1 MATFK
6 YRITDRYGKDKRG
19 TVEANS
25 EEAATAKLK
34 GEGAIVH
41 FIKETTS
48 VDDAAWNI
56 SIGNPVKLK
65 DITLFC
71 RQFYSILNAGVTV
84 VDGLKMLEDSTENK
98 ILRKS
103 IYNVQVNVEKG
114 ETLANAMA
122 LEGKVFPDL
131 LINMVAAGEATGNL
145 SIAFERICTQFEKD
159 QKLRSILIGA
169 MIYPIVVL
177 VVAVIVV
184 IVLMVVVIPQFQ
196 EIFSMMGEQLPLP
209 TRIVIA
215 VSEFMQ
221 ANLIWV
227 IGGIIGFVGLIIY
240 AKNTETGKQI
250 TSRMCLKIPVV
261 KDFSIKNAA
270 AKFSMTMSTLVMSGV
285 PLVEALGIVAN
296 VVENRVVRKVLNES
310 REEVMQGVPMSEPIE
325 ASEVFPQMVYHMLRI
340 GEETGNTEAMLD
352 KVAEYYEQ
360 EVETA
365 TKNLTTAMEPAVI
378 ILLAVVVGGVVG
390 AIVMPMM
397 QIYSMAG

>member
-6 YRITDRYGKDKRG
+6 YRITDRYGKDKKG

-41 FIKETTS
+41 FIKETKS

-56 SIGNPVKLK
+56 TIGNPVKLK

-98 ILRKS
+98 TLRKS

-145 SIAFERICTQFEKD
+145 SVAFERICTQFEKD
-159 QKLRSILIGA
+159 QKLRSILVGA
-169 MIYPIVVL
+169 MIYPVVVL

-184 IVLMVVVIPQFQ
+184 VVLMVVVIPQFQ
-196 EIFSMMGEQLPLP
+196 QVFAMMGEQLPLP
-209 TRIVIA
+209 TRIVIG
-215 VSEFMQ
+215 VSEFMKS
-221 ANLIWV
+221 NLFWV
-227 IGGIIGFVGLIIY
+227 IGGVIGFVGLIIY

-250 TSRMCLKIPVV
+250 TSRICLKIPIV
-261 KDFSIKNAA
+261 KDFSIKNAS

-296 VVENRVVRKVLNES
+296 VVENRVVRKVLNDS

-360 EVETA
+360 EVEAA

>member
-1 MATFK
+1 
-6 YRITDRYGKDKRG
+6 
-19 TVEANS
+19 
-25 EEAATAKLK
+25 
-34 GEGAIVH
+34 
-41 FIKETTS
+41 
-48 VDDAAWNI
+48 
-56 SIGNPVKLK
+56 
-65 DITLFC
+65 
-71 RQFYSILNAGVTV
+71 
-84 VDGLKMLEDSTENK
+84 
-98 ILRKS
+98 
-103 IYNVQVNVEKG
+103 
-114 ETLANAMA
+114 
-122 LEGKVFPDL
+122 
-131 LINMVAAGEATGNL
+131 
-145 SIAFERICTQFEKD
+145 
-159 QKLRSILIGA
+159 

-196 EIFSMMGEQLPLP
+196 EVFSMMGEQLPLP

-296 VVENRVVRKVLNES
+296 VVENRVVRKVLNDS

>member
-6 YRITDRYGKDKRG
+6 YRITDKYGKDKKG

-25 EEAATAKLK
+25 EEAAMAKLK
-34 GEGAIVH
+34 GDGAVVH
-41 FIKETTS
+41 SVKETTS

-98 ILRKS
+98 VLRKS

-159 QKLRSILIGA
+159 QKLRSMLIGA
-169 MIYPIVVL
+169 MIYPVVVL

-196 EIFSMMGEQLPLP
+196 EVFKQMGEQLPLP

-215 VSEFMQ
+215 VSDFMI
-221 ANLIWV
+221 AHLIWV
-227 IGGIIGFVGLIIY
+227 IGGIIGLIALIIWF
-240 AKNTETGKQI
+240 KNTETGKQF
-250 TSRMCLKIPVV
+250 TSRMCLKIPII
-261 KDFSIKNAA
+261 KDFSIKNAS

-285 PLVEALGIVAN
+285 PIVEALGIVAN
-296 VVENRVVRKVLNES
+296 VVENRVVRRVLNDA
-310 REEVMQGVPMSEPIE
+310 REDVMQGVPMSEPIE

-378 ILLAVVVGGVVG
+378 ILLAIVVGGVVG

>member
-48 VDDAAWNI
+48 VDDASWNI

-159 QKLRSILIGA
+159 QKLRSMLIGA
-169 MIYPIVVL
+169 MIYPVVVL

-196 EIFSMMGEQLPLP
+196 EVFSMMGEQLPLP

-215 VSEFMQ
+215 ISEFMQ

-227 IGGIIGFVGLIIY
+227 IGGIIAFIGVIIY

-250 TSRMCLKIPVV
+250 TSRMCLKIPIV
-261 KDFSIKNAA
+261 KDFSIKNAS

-360 EVETA
+360 EVEAA

-378 ILLAVVVGGVVG
+378 ILLALVVGSVVG

>member
-6 YRITDRYGKDKRG
+6 YRITDRYGKDKKG
-19 TVEANS
+19 SIEAAS
-25 EEAATAKLK
+25 TEAATAKLK
-34 GEGAIVH
+34 GDGAVVH
-41 FIKETTS
+41 SVKEATS
-48 VDDAAWNI
+48 VDDAAWNV

-84 VDGLKMLEDSTENK
+84 VDGLKMLQESTENK
-98 ILRKS
+98 VLRKS

-145 SIAFERICTQFEKD
+145 SIAFERICEQFEKD
-159 QKLRSILIGA
+159 SKLKSMLVSA

-177 VVAVIVV
+177 VVTIIVV

-196 EIFSMMGEQLPLP
+196 ELFSTMGETLPLP

-215 VSEFMQ
+215 VSNFMVEH
-221 ANLIWV
+221 LILV
-227 IGGIIGFVGLIIY
+227 IAVIIGLVSGIVA
-240 AKNTETGKQI
+240 AKNTEAGKQF
-250 TSRMCLKIPVV
+250 TSRMCLKIPVLS
-261 KDFSIKNAA
+261 DFSVKNAA
-270 AKFSMTMSTLVMSGV
+270 AKFSMTMSTLITSGV

-296 VVENRVVRKVLNES
+296 VVENRVIRKVLNDA
-310 REEVMQGVPMSEPIE
+310 REDVMQGIPMSEPLE
-325 ASEVFPQMVYHMLRI
+325 ASEIFPQMVHHMVRI

-365 TKNLTTAMEPAVI
+365 TKNLTTMMEPLVI
-378 ILLAVVVGGVVG
+378 VVLAITVGGVVG

-397 QIYSMAG
+397 QIYQMAG

>member
-6 YRITDRYGKDKRG
+6 YRITDRYGKDKKG

-41 FIKETTS
+41 FIKETKS

-56 SIGNPVKLK
+56 TIGNPVKLK

-145 SIAFERICTQFEKD
+145 SVAFERICTQFEKD
-159 QKLRSILIGA
+159 QKLRSILVGA
-169 MIYPIVVL
+169 MIYPVVVL

-196 EIFSMMGEQLPLP
+196 QVFAMMGEQLPLP
-209 TRIVIA
+209 TRIVIG
-215 VSEFMQ
+215 VSEFMKS
-221 ANLIWV
+221 NLFWV
-227 IGGIIGFVGLIIY
+227 IGGVIGFVGLIIY

-250 TSRMCLKIPVV
+250 TSRICLKIPIV
-261 KDFSIKNAA
+261 KDFSIKNAS

-296 VVENRVVRKVLNES
+296 VVENRVVRKVLNDS

-360 EVETA
+360 EVEAA

>member
-6 YRITDRYGKDKRG
+6 YRITDKYGKDKKG

-25 EEAATAKLK
+25 EEAAMAKLK
-34 GEGAIVH
+34 GDGAIVH
-41 FIKETTS
+41 SVKETTS

-56 SIGNPVKLK
+56 TIGNPVKLK

-84 VDGLKMLEDSTENK
+84 VDGLKMMEDSTENK
-98 ILRKS
+98 VLRKS

-159 QKLRSILIGA
+159 QKLRSMLIGA
-169 MIYPIVVL
+169 MIYPVVVL
-177 VVAVIVV
+177 IVAVAVV

-196 EIFSMMGEQLPLP
+196 EIFSTMGEQLPLP

-215 VSEFMQ
+215 VSDFMI
-221 ANLIWV
+221 AHLFWV
-227 IGGIIGFVGLIIY
+227 IGGIVAFIALIIY

-250 TSRMCLKIPVV
+250 TSRLCLKIPIV
-261 KDFSIKNAA
+261 KDFSIKNAS

-296 VVENRVVRKVLNES
+296 VVENRVVRKVLNEA
-310 REEVMQGVPMSEPIE
+310 REDVMQGVPMSEPIE
-325 ASEVFPQMVYHMLRI
+325 ASEVFPEMVYHMLRI

-365 TKNLTTAMEPAVI
+365 TKNLTTAMEPMVI
-378 ILLAVVVGGVVG
+378 VLLAVVVGGVVG

>member
-6 YRITDRYGKDKRG
+6 YRITDRYGKDKKG

-41 FIKETTS
+41 FIKETKS

-56 SIGNPVKLK
+56 TIGNPVKLK

-98 ILRKS
+98 TLRKS

-145 SIAFERICTQFEKD
+145 SVAFERICTQFEKD
-159 QKLRSILIGA
+159 QKLRSILVGA
-169 MIYPIVVL
+169 MIYPVVVL

-196 EIFSMMGEQLPLP
+196 QVFAMMGEQLPLP
-209 TRIVIA
+209 TRIVIG
-215 VSEFMQ
+215 VSEFMKS
-221 ANLIWV
+221 NLIWV

-250 TSRMCLKIPVV
+250 TSRVCLKIPII
-261 KDFSIKNAA
+261 KDFSIKNAS

-296 VVENRVVRKVLNES
+296 VVENRVVRKVLNDS
-310 REEVMQGVPMSEPIE
+310 REEVMQGIPMSEPIE

-360 EVETA
+360 EVEAA

>member
-6 YRITDRYGKDKRG
+6 YRITDKYGKDKKG

-41 FIKETTS
+41 SIKETTS

-84 VDGLKMLEDSTENK
+84 VEGLKMLEDSTENK
-98 ILRKS
+98 VLRKS

-145 SIAFERICTQFEKD
+145 SVAFERICTQFEKD
-159 QKLRSILIGA
+159 QKLRSMLIGA
-169 MIYPIVVL
+169 MIYPVVVL
-177 VVAVIVV
+177 IVAVIVV
-184 IVLMVVVIPQFQ
+184 IILMVVVIPNFQ
-196 EIFSMMGEQLPLP
+196 QVFAEMGESLPLP

-215 VSEFMQ
+215 VSDFMV
-221 ANLIWV
+221 ANIVWV
-227 IGGIIGFVGLIIY
+227 IAGIIALIAAIIS
-240 AKNTETGKQI
+240 AKNTEAGKQF
-250 TSRMCLKIPVV
+250 TSRMCLKIPLV
-261 KDFSIKNAA
+261 KDFSVKNAA
-270 AKFSMTMSTLVMSGV
+270 AKFSMTMSTLVVSGV

-296 VVENRVVRKVLNES
+296 VVENRVIRKVLNDA

-325 ASEVFPQMVYHMLRI
+325 ASEVFPQMVHHMIRI

-378 ILLAVVVGGVVG
+378 IVLAVVCGGVVG

-397 QIYSMAG
+397 QIYTMAG

>member
-159 QKLRSILIGA
+159 QKLRSMLIGA
-169 MIYPIVVL
+169 MIYPVVVL

-196 EIFSMMGEQLPLP
+196 EVFSMMGEQLPLP

-227 IGGIIGFVGLIIY
+227 IGGIIALIGVIIY

-250 TSRMCLKIPVV
+250 TSRMCLKIPIV
-261 KDFSIKNAA
+261 KDFSIKNAS

-360 EVETA
+360 EVEAA

>member
-6 YRITDRYGKDKRG
+6 YRITDRYGKDKKG

-41 FIKETTS
+41 FIKETKS

-56 SIGNPVKLK
+56 TIGNPVKLK

-98 ILRKS
+98 TLRKS

-114 ETLANAMA
+114 ERVANAMA

-145 SIAFERICTQFEKD
+145 SVAFERICTQFEKD
-159 QKLRSILIGA
+159 QKLRSILVGA
-169 MIYPIVVL
+169 MIYPVVVL

-196 EIFSMMGEQLPLP
+196 QVFAMMGEQLPLP
-209 TRIVIA
+209 TRIVIG
-215 VSEFMQ
+215 VSEFMKS
-221 ANLIWV
+221 NLFWV
-227 IGGIIGFVGLIIY
+227 IGGVIGFVGLIIY

-250 TSRMCLKIPVV
+250 TSRICLKIPIV
-261 KDFSIKNAA
+261 KDFSIKNAS

-296 VVENRVVRKVLNES
+296 VVENRVVRKVLNDS

-360 EVETA
+360 EVEAA

>member
-6 YRITDRYGKDKRG
+6 YRITDRYGKDKKG
-19 TVEANS
+19 TLEANS

-84 VDGLKMLEDSTENK
+84 VEGLKMLEDSTSNK
-98 ILRKS
+98 TLRKS

-159 QKLRSILIGA
+159 QKLRSMLIGA

-177 VVAVIVV
+177 IVAVIVV

-196 EIFSMMGEQLPLP
+196 QVFDTMGEQLPLP

-221 ANLIWV
+221 TNLIWV
-227 IGGIIGFVGLIIY
+227 IGGIMGFVGLIVY
-240 AKNTETGKQI
+240 AKSTETGKQF
-250 TSRMCLKIPVV
+250 TSRMCLKIPII

-296 VVENRVVRKVLNES
+296 VVENRVVRKVLNDS

-325 ASEVFPQMVYHMLRI
+325 ASEVFPEMVYHMLRI

-378 ILLAVVVGGVVG
+378 ILLAVVVGSVVG

>member
-1 MATFK
+1 MATYK
-6 YRITDRYGKDKRG
+6 YRITDKYGKDKKG

-34 GEGAIVH
+34 GDGAVVH
-41 FIKETTS
+41 SLKETTS

-84 VDGLKMLEDSTENK
+84 VEGLKMLQGSTENK
-98 ILRKS
+98 VLRKS

-145 SIAFERICTQFEKD
+145 SVAFERICTQFEKD
-159 QKLRSILIGA
+159 QKLRSMLIGA
-169 MIYPIVVL
+169 MIYPVVVL

-184 IVLMVVVIPQFQ
+184 IVLMVVVIPNFQ
-196 EIFSMMGEQLPLP
+196 AVFAEMGESLPLP

-215 VSEFMQ
+215 VSDFMV
-221 ANLIWV
+221 ANIIWV
-227 IGGIIGFVGLIIY
+227 IGGLIALIAAIVS
-240 AKNTETGKQI
+240 AKNTETGKQF
-250 TSRMCLKIPVV
+250 TSRMCLKLPLV
-261 KDFSIKNAA
+261 KDFSVKNAA
-270 AKFSMTMSTLVMSGV
+270 AKFSMTMSTLVVSGV

-296 VVENRVVRKVLNES
+296 VVENRVVRKVLNDA
-310 REEVMQGVPMSEPIE
+310 REDVMQGIPMSEPIE
-325 ASEVFPQMVYHMLRI
+325 ASEVFPQMVHHMIRI

-365 TKNLTTAMEPAVI
+365 TKNLTTAMEPMI
-378 ILLAVVVGGVVG
+378 ILLLAVVCGGVVG

>member
-6 YRITDRYGKDKRG
+6 YRITDRYGKDKKG

-41 FIKETTS
+41 FIKETKS

-56 SIGNPVKLK
+56 TIGNPVKLK

-131 LINMVAAGEATGNL
+131 LINMVAAREATGNL
-145 SIAFERICTQFEKD
+145 SVAFERICTQFEKD
-159 QKLRSILIGA
+159 QKLRSILVGA
-169 MIYPIVVL
+169 MIYPVVVL
-177 VVAVIVV
+177 VVAIIVV

-196 EIFSMMGEQLPLP
+196 QVFDMMGEQLPLP
-209 TRIVIA
+209 TRIVIG
-215 VSEFMQ
+215 VSEFMKS
-221 ANLIWV
+221 NLIWV

-250 TSRMCLKIPVV
+250 TSRVCLKIPII
-261 KDFSIKNAA
+261 KDFSIKNAS

-296 VVENRVVRKVLNES
+296 VVENRVVRKVLNDS
-310 REEVMQGVPMSEPIE
+310 REEVMQGIPMSEPIE

-360 EVETA
+360 EVEAA

>member
-1 MATFK
+1 MATYR
-6 YRITDRYGKDKRG
+6 YRITDKYGKDKKG
-19 TVEANS
+19 TVEAAS

-34 GEGAIVH
+34 GDGAIVH
-41 FIKETTS
+41 SVKETTS

-65 DITLFC
+65 DISLFC

-84 VDGLKMLEDSTENK
+84 VEGLKMLQGSTENK
-98 ILRKS
+98 VLRKS
-103 IYNVQVNVEKG
+103 LFNVQVNVEKG

-145 SIAFERICTQFEKD
+145 SVAFERICTQFDKD
-159 QKLRSILIGA
+159 MKLRSMLISA
-169 MIYPIVVL
+169 MIYPVVVL
-177 VVAVIVV
+177 IVAVIVV
-184 IVLMVVVIPQFQ
+184 IVLMVVVIPNFQ
-196 EIFSMMGEQLPLP
+196 EVFATMGETLPLP

-215 VSEFMQ
+215 VSDFMI
-221 ANLIWV
+221 ANLVWV
-227 IGGIIGFVGLIIY
+227 IGGIIGLIALIIS
-240 AKNTETGKQI
+240 AKNTETGKQF

-261 KDFSIKNAA
+261 KDFSVKNAA
-270 AKFSMTMSTLVMSGV
+270 AKFSMTMSTLIVSGV

-296 VVENRVVRKVLNES
+296 VVENRVVRKVLNEA
-310 REEVMQGVPMSEPIE
+310 REDVMQGIPMSEPLE
-325 ASEVFPQMVYHMLRI
+325 ASEVFPEMVHHMIRI

-352 KVAEYYEQ
+352 KVAEYYEM
-360 EVETA
+360 EVESA
-365 TKNLTTAMEPAVI
+365 TKNLTTAMEPMVI
-378 ILLAVVVGGVVG
+378 LLLAVVVGGVVG

>member
-1 MATFK
+1 
-6 YRITDRYGKDKRG
+6 
-19 TVEANS
+19 
-25 EEAATAKLK
+25 
-34 GEGAIVH
+34 
-41 FIKETTS
+41 
-48 VDDAAWNI
+48 
-56 SIGNPVKLK
+56 
-65 DITLFC
+65 
-71 RQFYSILNAGVTV
+71 
-84 VDGLKMLEDSTENK
+84 MLQESTENK
-98 ILRKS
+98 AFRKS

-159 QKLRSILIGA
+159 SKLKSMLVSA

-177 VVAVIVV
+177 VVTVIVV

-196 EIFSMMGEQLPLP
+196 EIFDMMGEQLPLP

-215 VSEFMQ
+215 VSQFMIN
-221 ANLIWV
+221 NLVLV
-227 IGGIIGFVGLIIY
+227 IGGIVGLVLAVIA
-240 AKNTETGKQI
+240 AKNTEAGKQF
-250 TSRMCLKIPVV
+250 TSRMCLKLPIINDFTV
-261 KDFSIKNAA
+261 KNGS
-270 AKFSMTMSTLVMSGV
+270 AKFSMTMSTLITSGV

-296 VVENRVVRKVLNES
+296 VVQNRVMRKVLNEA
-310 REEVMQGVPMSEPIE
+310 REEVMQGVPMSEPLE
-325 ASEVFPQMVYHMLRI
+325 ASGVFPQMVHHMVRI

-360 EVETA
+360 EVEAA
-365 TKNLTTAMEPAVI
+365 TRNLTTIMEPLIII
-378 ILLAVVVGGVVG
+378 ILAVSVGGVVG

>member
-6 YRITDRYGKDKRG
+6 YRITDKYGKDKKG

-41 FIKETTS
+41 SIKETTS
-48 VDDAAWNI
+48 VDEAAWNI

-84 VDGLKMLEDSTENK
+84 VEGLKMLEESTENK
-98 ILRKS
+98 VLRKS

-145 SIAFERICTQFEKD
+145 SVAFERICTQFEKD
-159 QKLRSILIGA
+159 QKLRSMLIGA
-169 MIYPIVVL
+169 MIYPVVVL
-177 VVAVIVV
+177 VVAVVVV
-184 IVLMVVVIPQFQ
+184 IILMVVVIPNFQ
-196 EIFSMMGEQLPLP
+196 AVFAEMGESLPLP

-215 VSEFMQ
+215 VSDFMV
-221 ANLIWV
+221 ANIVWV
-227 IGGIIGFVGLIIY
+227 IGGIIGLIAAIIS
-240 AKNTETGKQI
+240 AKNTEAGKQF
-250 TSRMCLKIPVV
+250 TSRMCLKIPLV
-261 KDFSIKNAA
+261 KDFSVKNAA
-270 AKFSMTMSTLVMSGV
+270 AKFSMTMSTLVVSGV

-296 VVENRVVRKVLNES
+296 VVENRVIRKVLNDA

-325 ASEVFPQMVYHMLRI
+325 ASEVFPQMVHHMIRI

-378 ILLAVVVGGVVG
+378 ILLAVVCGGVVG

-397 QIYSMAG
+397 QIYTMAG

>member
-98 ILRKS
+98 TLRKS

-296 VVENRVVRKVLNES
+296 VVENRVVRKVLNDS

>member
-48 VDDAAWNI
+48 VDDASWNI

-159 QKLRSILIGA
+159 QKLRSMLIGA
-169 MIYPIVVL
+169 MIYPAVVL
-177 VVAVIVV
+177 VVAVVVV

-196 EIFSMMGEQLPLP
+196 EVFSMMGEQLPLP

-227 IGGIIGFVGLIIY
+227 IGGIITFIGVIIY
-240 AKNTETGKQI
+240 AKNTETGKQV
-250 TSRMCLKIPVV
+250 TSRMCLKIPIV
-261 KDFSIKNAA
+261 KDFSIKNAS

-360 EVETA
+360 EVEAA

-397 QIYSMAG
+397 QIYSIAG

>member
-6 YRITDRYGKDKRG
+6 YRITDRYGKDKKG
-19 TVEANS
+19 TLEANS

-84 VDGLKMLEDSTENK
+84 VEGLKMLEDSTSNK
-98 ILRKS
+98 TLRKS

-159 QKLRSILIGA
+159 QKLRSMLIGA

-177 VVAVIVV
+177 IVAVIVV

-196 EIFSMMGEQLPLP
+196 QVFETMGEQLPLP

-227 IGGIIGFVGLIIY
+227 IGGIMGFVGLIVY
-240 AKNTETGKQI
+240 AKSTETGKQV
-250 TSRMCLKIPVV
+250 TSRMCLKIPII

-296 VVENRVVRKVLNES
+296 VVENRVVRKVLNDS

-325 ASEVFPQMVYHMLRI
+325 ASEVFPEMVYHMLRI

-378 ILLAVVVGGVVG
+378 ILLAVVVGSVVG

>member
-6 YRITDRYGKDKRG
+6 YRITDRYGKDKKG

-41 FIKETTS
+41 FIKETKS

-56 SIGNPVKLK
+56 TIGNPVKLK

-98 ILRKS
+98 TLRKS

-145 SIAFERICTQFEKD
+145 SVAFERICTQFEKD
-159 QKLRSILIGA
+159 QKLRSILVGA
-169 MIYPIVVL
+169 MIYPVVVL

-196 EIFSMMGEQLPLP
+196 QVFAMMGEQLPLP
-209 TRIVIA
+209 TRIVIG
-215 VSEFMQ
+215 VSEFMKS
-221 ANLIWV
+221 NLFWAIGGV
-227 IGGIIGFVGLIIY
+227 IGFIGLIIY

-250 TSRMCLKIPVV
+250 TSRICLKIPIV
-261 KDFSIKNAA
+261 KDFSIKNAS

-296 VVENRVVRKVLNES
+296 VVENRVVRKVLNDS
-310 REEVMQGVPMSEPIE
+310 REEVMQGLSLI
-325 ASEVFPQMVYHMLRI
+325 HI
-340 GEETGNTEAMLD
+340 
-352 KVAEYYEQ
+352 
-360 EVETA
+360 
-365 TKNLTTAMEPAVI
+365 
-378 ILLAVVVGGVVG
+378 
-390 AIVMPMM
+390 
-397 QIYSMAG
+397 

>member
-6 YRITDRYGKDKRG
+6 YRITDRYGKDKKG

-41 FIKETTS
+41 FIKETKS

-56 SIGNPVKLK
+56 TIGNPVKLK

-98 ILRKS
+98 TLRKS

-145 SIAFERICTQFEKD
+145 SVAFERICTQFEKD
-159 QKLRSILIGA
+159 QKLRSILVGA
-169 MIYPIVVL
+169 MIYPVVVL

-196 EIFSMMGEQLPLP
+196 QVFAMMGEQLPLP
-209 TRIVIA
+209 TRIVIG
-215 VSEFMQ
+215 VSEFMKS
-221 ANLIWV
+221 NLIWV

-250 TSRMCLKIPVV
+250 TSRVCLKIPII
-261 KDFSIKNAA
+261 KDFSIKNAS

-296 VVENRVVRKVLNES
+296 VVENRVVRKVLNDS
-310 REEVMQGVPMSEPIE
+310 REEVMQGIPLSEPIE

-360 EVETA
+360 EVEAA

>member
-6 YRITDRYGKDKRG
+6 YRITDKYGKDKKG

-41 FIKETTS
+41 SIKETTS

-84 VDGLKMLEDSTENK
+84 VEGLKMLEDSTENK
-98 ILRKS
+98 VLRKS
-103 IYNVQVNVEKG
+103 IYNVQINVEKG

-145 SIAFERICTQFEKD
+145 SVAFERICTQFEKD
-159 QKLRSILIGA
+159 QKLRSMLIGA
-169 MIYPIVVL
+169 MIYPVVVL
-177 VVAVIVV
+177 VVAVVVV
-184 IVLMVVVIPQFQ
+184 IILMVVVIPNFQ
-196 EIFSMMGEQLPLP
+196 AVFAEMGETLPLP

-215 VSEFMQ
+215 VSDFMV
-221 ANLIWV
+221 ANLVWV
-227 IGGIIGFVGLIIY
+227 IGGIIALIAAIIS
-240 AKNTETGKQI
+240 AKNTEAGKQF
-250 TSRMCLKIPVV
+250 TSRMCLKIPLV
-261 KDFSIKNAA
+261 KDFSVKNAA
-270 AKFSMTMSTLVMSGV
+270 AKFSMTMSTLVVSGV

-296 VVENRVVRKVLNES
+296 VVENRVIRKVLNDA

-325 ASEVFPQMVYHMLRI
+325 ASEVFPQMVHHMLRI

-378 ILLAVVVGGVVG
+378 ILLAVVCGGVVG

-397 QIYSMAG
+397 QIYTMAG

>member
-6 YRITDRYGKDKRG
+6 YRITDRYGKDKKG
-19 TVEANS
+19 TVQANS

-41 FIKETTS
+41 FIKETKS

-56 SIGNPVKLK
+56 TIGNPVKLK

-98 ILRKS
+98 TLRKS

-145 SIAFERICTQFEKD
+145 SVAFERICTQFEKD
-159 QKLRSILIGA
+159 QKLRSILVGA
-169 MIYPIVVL
+169 MIYPVVVL

-196 EIFSMMGEQLPLP
+196 QVFAMMGEQLPLP
-209 TRIVIA
+209 TRIVIG
-215 VSEFMQ
+215 VSEFMKS
-221 ANLIWV
+221 NLIWV
-227 IGGIIGFVGLIIY
+227 IGGVIGFVGLIIY

-250 TSRMCLKIPVV
+250 TSRICLKIPIV
-261 KDFSIKNAA
+261 KDFSIKNAS

-296 VVENRVVRKVLNES
+296 VVENRVVRKVLNDS

-360 EVETA
+360 EVEAA

>member
-48 VDDAAWNI
+48 VDDASWNI

-196 EIFSMMGEQLPLP
+196 EVFSMMGEQLPLP

-296 VVENRVVRKVLNES
+296 VVENRVVRKVLNDS